1 MATQDQSFDF
11 IVVGSGAGGGVLASR
26 LARNNQGLKVLLI
39 DAGSDPRANKHY
51 QVPAFHALATEDP
64 D

>member
-39 DAGSDPRANKHY
+39 DAGLDLTLETH
-51 QVPAFHALATEDP
+51 QVERLWCRWQ
-64 D
+64 